1 MIYSEDTMH
10 RQQSI
15 AVRTMGLSKSVYS
28 LAAVAL
34 LFVALGGFA
43 QETTPTEP
51 PAVQNPPQQPAS
63 GITITLPAG
72 TRIPLAL
79 QRGLSTKTS
88 RPGSMAYLV
97 TTAPVTS
104 GDMVLIP
111 PDTFVQGQIARITIP
126 GVDQD
131 GELQLRSAQ
140 IVFANGYTVS
150 IPYDLVVPLDRQ
162 WIYPEAPGPGRALG
176 VTAAFAAPAIGALVG
191 GLTSF
196 HSPPPLTLPVPGQ
209 PLTAPNLGNPV
220 KSAAIGAGIGFAVTI
235 PVVVALVRHH
245 RDFIVEGGAP
255 ADMILARPLEFEA
268 DRIATAVRDA
278 ETEAANLPT
287 LPMALRA
294 CPKSDVVVPPD
305 MLVSGSRV
313 IPRREYFC
321 Y

>member
-1 MIYSEDTMH
+1 MNYGEDATQ
-10 RQQSI
+10 RQASI
-15 AVRTMGLSKSVYS
+15 PVCPVGFRSYS
-28 LAAVAL
+28 LVAAAL
-34 LFVALGGFA
+34 LFLALSGVA
-43 QETTPTEP
+43 QEAAPGQP
-51 PAVQNPPQQPAS
+51 FVPQNQPQQPAS

-79 QRGLSTKTS
+79 QRGLSTKTNL
-88 RPGSMAYLV
+88 PGGMAYLV

-126 GVDQD
+126 GGDRD
-131 GELQLRSAQ
+131 GELQLRAAQ

-150 IPYDLVVPLDRQ
+150 IPRDLVVPLDRQ

-176 VTAAFAAPAIGALVG
+176 MTAALAAPAIGMLVG

-196 HSPPPLTLPVPGQ
+196 HSPPPLTLPVIGQ
-209 PLTAPNLGNPV
+209 PLTGPNLGNPV
-220 KSAAIGAGIGFAVTI
+220 KGIAIGAGIGLAVTI
-235 PVVVALVRHH
+235 PVTVALLRHH
-245 RDFIVEGGAP
+245 RDFFVEGGAP
-255 ADMILARPLEFEA
+255 TDMILERPLDFEA
-268 DRIATAVRDA
+268 DRIATAVHDVQ
-278 ETEAANLPT
+278 TEAANLPT
-287 LPMALRA
+287 LPMVLRA
-294 CPKSDVVVPPD
+294 CPASDKVVRPE